1 MSIIGDGQFYDHHDT
16 EMDFQ
21 LIANL
26 LLTKNGC
33 ELAIPPELV
42 SGQTKANSDLRNV
55 FTRFDKTHERKRM
68 PN

>member
-1 MSIIGDGQFYDHHDT
+1 MSIIGDGHFYDHHDT

-26 LLTKNGC
+26 LLTKDGC
-33 ELAIPPELV
+33 ELAIPPDFM
-42 SGQTKANSDLRNV
+42 SGQTKANSDFRNV